1 MVLDDGAMVGMS
13 WYLWGGGGL
22 GGEGR
27 ASGEAEFS
35 STCSGSRS
43 TLSRCLMR
51 AERTFTLILFIM

>member
-1 MVLDDGAMVGMS
+1 MVGMS